1 MKRGIPMTI
10 SSLIVECAPERAAD
24 VAAELALREGVEVH
38 GTDADQGKVVVTVEA
53 DGINESHD
61 IASHFIDIETV
72 RGVDLI
78 YANFE
83 DDNLGE

>member
-1 MKRGIPMTI
+1 MTI
-10 SSLIVECAPERAAD
+10 SSLIVECAPAASGAVARQLASRA
-24 VAAELALREGVEVH
+24 GVEVH
-38 GTDADQGKVVVTVEA
+38 GVDANKGKVVVTVEA

-61 IASHFIDIETV
+61 IASRFIGIDTV

-83 DDNLGE
+83 DDNL